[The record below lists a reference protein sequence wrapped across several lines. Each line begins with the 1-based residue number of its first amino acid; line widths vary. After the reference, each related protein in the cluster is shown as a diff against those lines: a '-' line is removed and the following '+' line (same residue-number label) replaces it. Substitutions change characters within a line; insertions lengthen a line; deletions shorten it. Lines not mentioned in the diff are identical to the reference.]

1 MHGFRTGAHD
11 TVQMIQSILLDIEKI
26 EPNA

>member
-11 TVQMIQSILLDIEKI
+11 TVQLIQSNLLDIEKI
-26 EPNA
+26 EPEA